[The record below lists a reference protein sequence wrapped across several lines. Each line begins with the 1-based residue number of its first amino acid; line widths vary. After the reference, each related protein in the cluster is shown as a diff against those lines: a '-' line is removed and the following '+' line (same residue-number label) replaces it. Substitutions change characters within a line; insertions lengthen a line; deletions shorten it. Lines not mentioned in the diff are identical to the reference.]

1 MVMAGFIGLITGL
14 ASVGFEELIDV
25 VHDVLFDWLLD
36 EVLAS
41 QGHWRILIA
50 PALGGLIGG
59 VFTFFLAREV
69 RGAGVT
75 PVLLAV
81 ETRGGRMSPWT
92 ALTKPIATALT
103 IGSGG
108 SAGEEGPV
116 VQIGASV
123 GSSFG
128 RALRLSDE
136 NVKLLLAAG
145 AAGGIAA
152 TFNAPIAGVFFAL
165 EVILRRFNTRNF
177 SVVVLASVIATAT
190 AVSLRGDAPALPI
203 PLDEPYKLVS
213 AIEIPLYALLGVLA
227 GAVSVLFI
235 RTLYW
240 TEDRFNES
248 RVPPLLLPALGGLLV
263 GGVALLDEDVLG
275 VGEEA
280 LSDVL
285 GGEGL
290 IQTLAVLLVLK
301 LAATSLT
308 IGSGGSGGV
317 FGPSL
322 FIGAM
327 LGGAFGGVLHEML
340 PDQTA
345 TSGAYATVGMAA
357 LVAGTAR
364 SPITAVL
371 ILFEMTRDYDIILP
385 VMTAVVAATFVS
397 QILSKDTIFTYR
409 LSRRGVMIDE
419 DQLPVDVMQSLQVSD
434 AMNPVAVRVGADA
447 PIREIARQLSDDRES
462 IALVVDDEGEL
473 IGVITDT
480 DVTEALG
487 EDAESLTAGDVSST
501 DLLTIFPDQT
511 LADALGVFGV
521 RGVHALPV
529 MLRDQPSIP
538 CGILKRSDVTNAY
551 ATATDQ
557 RETLVRRGQLQPV
570 ISDDVRYLEMRV
582 ERGSVLSGHRLSEV
596 PLPENAVVVAVRHG
610 GATLIP
616 RGNTRLLSGDR
627 VTVIAAASAVD
638 QLQAMFRR
646 PGDDGSSGL

>member
-1 MVMAGFIGLITGL
+1 MVMAAFVGLITGL
-14 ASVGFEELIDV
+14 ASVGFEELIEDV
-25 VHDVLFDWLLD
+25 HYLTFDWLLD
-36 EVLAS
+36 DVLAS
-41 QGHWRILIA
+41 RGSWRIFVA
-50 PALGGLIGG
+50 PAIGGLIGG
-59 VFTFFLAREV
+59 AFTFVLAREV
-69 RGAGVT
+69 RGAGVS

-92 ALTKPIATALT
+92 AITKPIASALT

-108 SAGEEGPV
+108 SAGAEGPV

-123 GSSFG
+123 GSTFA

-177 SVVVLASVIATAT
+177 SVVVLAAVVATAT

-263 GGVALLDEDVLG
+263 GGIALLDEDVLG
-275 VGEEA
+275 RGEVV
-280 LSDVL
+280 LDQVL

-290 IQTLAVLLVLK
+290 IETLVVLLVLK

-317 FGPSL
+317 FGPAL

-327 LGGAFGGVLHEML
+327 LGGAFGGVLHEVL

-397 QILSKDTIFTYR
+397 QLLSKDTIYTYR
-409 LSRRGVMIDE
+409 LSRRGVVID
-419 DQLPVDVMQSLQVSD
+419 DNQLPVDVMQSLNVSD
-434 AMNPVAVRVGADA
+434 AMNPVSVRVSSET
-447 PIREIARQLSDDRES
+447 PIGEIARQLADDRES
-462 IALVVDDEGEL
+462 IALVINDEGEL
-473 IGVITDT
+473 TGVITDT
-480 DVTEALG
+480 DVTQALG
-487 EDAESLTAGDVSST
+487 EDAERLTAGDVSST
-501 DLLTIFPDQT
+501 NLLTIFPDQT

-529 MLRDQPSIP
+529 MLRDQPLIP
-538 CGILKRSDVTNAY
+538 CGILKRADVTNAY
-551 ATATDQ
+551 ANATDR
-557 RETLVRRGQLQPV
+557 RETRLRRGQLQPV
-570 ISDDVRYLEMRV
+570 ISDDVRYLELRV

-596 PLPENAVVVAVRHG
+596 ALPENAIMVAVRHE

-616 RGNTRLLSGDR
+616 RGQTRLLAGDR
-627 VTVIAAASAVD
+627 VTVIAGASAVD
-638 QLQAMFRR
+638 EVQSMFRR
-646 PGDDGSSGL
+646 PGGDQSAGL

>member
-14 ASVGFEELIDV
+14 ASVGFEELIDGV
-25 VHDVLFDWLLD
+25 QYLIFDWLLD
-36 EVLAS
+36 EVLVDRGS
-41 QGHWRILIA
+41 WTILLA
-50 PALGGLIGG
+50 PVIGGLLGGA
-59 VFTFFLAREV
+59 FTFFLAREV
-69 RGAGVT
+69 RGAGVS

-81 ETRGGRMSPWT
+81 ETRGGRMSPWA
-92 ALTKPIATALT
+92 ALTKPIASALT

-108 SAGEEGPV
+108 SAGAEGPV

-123 GSSFG
+123 GSTFG

-177 SVVVLASVIATAT
+177 SVVVLASVVATAT

-213 AIEIPLYALLGVLA
+213 AIEIPLYALLGVLS
-227 GAVSVLFI
+227 GAVSVVFI

-240 TEDRFNES
+240 TEDRFTES
-248 RVPPLLLPALGGLLV
+248 VVPPLLLPAMGGLLV
-263 GGVALLDEDVLG
+263 GGIALVDQDVLG
-275 VGEEA
+275 RGEGV
-280 LSDVL
+280 LSEVL
-285 GGEGL
+285 GGEG
-290 IQTLAVLLVLK
+290 IIRTLAVLLVLK
-301 LAATSLT
+301 LVATSLT
-308 IGSGGSGGV
+308 VGSGGSGGV

-327 LGGAFGGVLHEML
+327 LGGAFGAGLHELL
-340 PDQTA
+340 PEQTA

-397 QILSKDTIFTYR
+397 QLLSKDTIYTYR
-409 LSRRGVMIDE
+409 LSRRGVVIDDE
-419 DQLPVDVMQSLQVSD
+419 QLPVDVMQSLLVSD
-434 AMNPVAVRVGADA
+434 AMNPVSVRISAEA
-447 PIREIARQLSDDRES
+447 PIREIARQLSEDRES
-462 IALVVDDEGEL
+462 IALVVNDDGEL
-473 IGVITDT
+473 AGVITDT
-480 DVTEALG
+480 DLTRALG
-487 EDAESLTAGDVSST
+487 ADAESLTAGDVSSN
-501 DLLTIFPDQT
+501 DVLTIYPDQT

-551 ATATDQ
+551 ASATDQ
-557 RETLVRRGQLQPV
+557 RATRLRRGRLEPV
-570 ISDDVRYLEMRV
+570 IGDDVRYLELRV

-596 PLPENAVVVAVRHG
+596 ALPENVVMVAVRHG

-616 RGNTRLLSGDR
+616 RGNTRLLAGDR
-627 VTVIAAASAVD
+627 VTVIAGATAVD
-638 QLQAMFRR
+638 GLQEMFRR
-646 PGDDGSSGL
+646 PGSDRPAGS